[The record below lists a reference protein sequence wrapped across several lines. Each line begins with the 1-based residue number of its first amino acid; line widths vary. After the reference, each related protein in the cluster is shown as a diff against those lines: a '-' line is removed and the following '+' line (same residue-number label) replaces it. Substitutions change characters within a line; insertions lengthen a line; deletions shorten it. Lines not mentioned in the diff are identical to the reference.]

1 MEFLFIGFG
10 RHGSSV
16 HLLTDTVEQC
26 LQDGPTQCR
35 PGTKARLDGTKL
47 KELSWA
53 AKYDIQSVMRRTIRI
68 LAE

>member
-1 MEFLFIGFG
+1 MEFLFIGFD
-10 RHGSSV
+10 RNVSSV

-26 LQDGPTQCR
+26 LQDAPTRCG

-47 KELSWA
+47 T
-53 AKYDIQSVMRRTIRI
+53 AKYDIQSAMRRTIRI